1 MAATS
6 FPSGLT
12 VQYWSETTFLEAKE
26 KLFFAQKGLMGG
38 ADQVIH
44 EITDLKTKPGNQVTV
59 QLLMKLDGGGV
70 SGDSQLEGSEE
81 ALQYYTDS
89 VTINLL
95 RNAVEEPGQ
104 MAQKKVRPNA
114 RRDARMQLATWYTER
129 LERMIIKHM
138 VGDTSETFPATA
150 LAPTTNRRIYS
161 GISNT
166 AESSIVSNQTDRLT
180 TEEIS
185 RVKVEAQTA
194 DVPLTPLNI
203 NGEEIFV
210 LLIHP
215 WQAYSLKFGGTGEVS
230 KRWYEAQVN
239 ARERSGS
246 NPVFTGAIGMWDG
259 VVIHEHRMLP
269 VFTTGA
275 SSANVVRAPL
285 LGKQALALAFGSA
298 PFWKERI
305 IDYDNRRGI
314 SYGQIVG
321 IKKLVFNSEDHGVF
335 IVSSNAEAPV
345 ATDHS

>member
-1 MAATS
+1 
-6 FPSGLT
+6 
-12 VQYWSETTFLEAKE
+12 
-26 KLFFAQKGLMGG
+26 MGG

-81 ALQYYTDS
+81 ALQYFTDS

-114 RRDARMQLATWYTER
+114 RRDARMQLATWYAER

-138 VGDTSETFPATA
+138 VGDTSETFPAVA
-150 LAPTTNRRIYS
+150 LAPSTNRRIYS

-166 AESSIVSNQTDRLT
+166 AESAIVSNQTDRLT

-215 WQAYSLKFGGTGEVS
+215 WQAYSLKFGGTGTVS
-230 KRWYEAQVN
+230 KRWYEAQLN

-246 NPVFTGAIGMWDG
+246 NPIFTGAIGMWDG

-285 LGKQALALAFGSA
+285 LGKQALTLAFGSA

-314 SYGQIVG
+314 SYGQILGV
-321 IKKLVFNSEDHGVF
+321 KKLVFNSEDHGVF
-335 IVSSNAEAPV
+335 IVSSNAESPV